1 MSLKSSEMCSIIS
14 PIPTPNTTMKL
25 FLDTANMAQ
34 VEEIASWGILDG
46 VTTNPSLV
54 AKEEGAN
61 FKDTVIAMCGL
72 VNEVSAQVTGETFEE
87 MKAQADE
94 YSSWHKNV
102 VVKVPMTIE
111 GLKTLNYCSS
121 KGIHT
126 NTTLVFSVSQAIMA
140 AKSGATMISPFV
152 GRLDDLGEDGMDLIA
167 DIMKAWEH
175 YKFDTQVLVA
185 SVRNKDH
192 VTRAAT
198 LGAHISTI
206 PYKVFKELPQHDLTE
221 KGLKKFMEDWETVSG
236 K

>member
-1 MSLKSSEMCSIIS
+1 MSLKSSEMYSII
-14 PIPTPNTTMKL
+14 PTIPPQNVAMKL
-25 FLDTANMAQ
+25 FLDTANLDQ
-34 VEEIASWGILDG
+34 VREIASWGILDG

-54 AKEEGAN
+54 AKEEGAD
-61 FKDTVIAMCGL
+61 FKETVMAMCGL

-87 MKAQADE
+87 MKVQAE
-94 YSSWHKNV
+94 QYSSWHKNV
-102 VVKVPMTIE
+102 VVKVPMTVE
-111 GLKTLNYCSS
+111 GLKTLNYCTS

-185 SVRNKDH
+185 SVRNLDH

-206 PYKVFKELPQHDLTE
+206 PYKVFKVLPQHDLTD
-221 KGLKKFMEDWETVSG
+221 KGLKKFMEDWESVQS